1 MCPEGFPGCPIPCP
15 VCPLERSWVFPAA
28 QHPWG
33 TGRCCDTHWVSH
45 WRLRFGGHRWGTPT
59 PTLSSGAWGTW
70 GPEGAGLGVQEG
82 AGSAPTARLCPGSG
96 GHRAALASLH
106 SARIG
111 PRPPARCPD
120 RETIPSGSPHCS
132 HLTFTATVTTLSRLC
147 PIFHSL
153 LPLIQSLCPFKLF
166 FSPPIHFPDASI
178 LFSCL
183 APLLSSCYANKH
195 EAEKGASLCRA
206 GEERKTP
213 EPSKC

>member
-1 MCPEGFPGCPIPCP
+1 MGDPN
-15 VCPLERSWVFPAA
+15 PA
-28 QHPWG
+28 
-33 TGRCCDTHWVSH
+33 
-45 WRLRFGGHRWGTPT
+45 
-59 PTLSSGAWGTW
+59 SGAWGPW
-70 GPEGAGLGVQEG
+70 CPEGAGLGVQEG
-82 AGSAPTARLCPGSG
+82 AGSASTACLCPGAG
-96 GHRAALASLH
+96 GHRAALASRH
-106 SARIG
+106 SARIE
-111 PRPPARCPD
+111 PRPPVQSPD
-120 RETIPSGSPHCS
+120 REPIPSGSPHFS
-132 HLTFTATVTTLSRLC
+132 LLTFTATVTTLSCPR

-166 FSPPIHFPDASI
+166 FSPPIHFPDASV

>member
-1 MCPEGFPGCPIPCP
+1 MGDPNPN
-15 VCPLERSWVFPAA
+15 PL
-28 QHPWG
+28 
-33 TGRCCDTHWVSH
+33 
-45 WRLRFGGHRWGTPT
+45 LR
-59 PTLSSGAWGTW
+59 
-70 GPEGAGLGVQEG
+70 GLGHLG
-82 AGSAPTARLCPGSG
+82 AQGSWAG
-96 GHRAALASLH
+96 GTERCWLSTHRPPVPRIWAALASLH

-111 PRPPARCPD
+111 PQPPAQCPD
-120 RETIPSGSPHCS
+120 REPIPSGSPHCS
-132 HLTFTATVTTLSRLC
+132 HLTFTATVTTLSRLR